1 MARTVSIGTQ
11 DFEKMIQRN
20 CFYVDKTGFI
30 KEWWESE
37 DEVTLITRPRRFGKT
52 LNMSMLNCFFSNKY
66 ADRGELFEKLEI
78 WKDGKYREI
87 QGTYPVIFLS
97 FAGVKGNTFE
107 LSKKQIYDKIIE
119 LYESNR
125 FLLKSDCMSDTEKA
139 RYISFLEKPLE
150 EDVSFKLNELSN
162 YLSRYY
168 GKKVIILLDEYDT
181 PMQEAYVNGYWE
193 ELVAFTRSLFNS
205 TFKTNPYL
213 ERAIMTGITT
223 AEYSAVR
230 KFAKQTSNGSA
241 KAETMSKESIF
252 SDLNNL
258 EVVTT
263 LTPKYE
269 TAFGFTEEEVFKAL
283 DEQGLSDKKND
294 VKIWYDGF
302 RFGSKNDI
310 YNPWSII
317 NCLDKKK
324 IALYWA
330 ESSSNGL
337 INSLVQKGSS
347 NIKMMVEELINGSTI
362 NVPIDEQIVFSE
374 LDYSED
380 AVWSLMLASG
390 YLKVVS
396 SEELNLIRESDN
408 EYELALTNREI
419 LFMFKKMILRWF
431 SPAKNETN
439 EFIKA
444 LISGDIESM
453 NEYMNDVALR
463 TFSSFDTGKHTSE
476 KKAPENLASC
486 YDCQGVAN
494 GSSLNYSSNLYAMTE
509 QSSRFFHGFVLGLM
523 VDQSENYIIT
533 SNRESG
539 FGRYDIMLEPK
550 DKQTQKYPGIVI
562 EFKVINPRK
571 ENSLEETVEAALKQI
586 EDRNYD
592 TELINRGVNKENIHH
607 YGFAFKSKEV
617 LIDGN

>member
-66 ADRGELFEKLEI
+66 ADRRELFEKLEI

-87 QGTYPVIFLS
+87 QGTYPVIFMS
-97 FAGVKGNTFE
+97 FAEIKQNNYNDAVEKIKRIICEVCQQFDFLKNWDGLTE
-107 LSKKQIYDKIIE
+107 TEKKNISNISYD
-119 LYESNR
+119 
-125 FLLKSDCMSDTEKA
+125 MSDVMAQDLIK
-139 RYISFLEKPLE
+139 
-150 EDVSFKLNELSN
+150 NMSN

-213 ERAIMTGITT
+213 ERAIMTGITR
-223 AEYSAVR
+223 V
-230 KFAKQTSNGSA
+230 
-241 KAETMSKESIF
+241 SKESIF

-347 NIKMMVEELINGSTI
+347 NIKMMVEELINGLTI

-408 EYELALTNREI
+408 EYKLALTNREI

-431 SPAKNETN
+431 SPAKSETN

-444 LISGDIESM
+444 LITGDIESM

-463 TFSSFDTGKHTSE
+463 TFSSFDSGKHTSE
-476 KKAPENLASC
+476 KKAPENF
-486 YDCQGVAN
+486 Y
-494 GSSLNYSSNLYAMTE
+494 
-509 QSSRFFHGFVLGLM
+509 HGFVLGLM

-586 EDRNYD
+586 EEKNYD
-592 TELINRGVNKENIHH
+592 AELINRGVNKENIHH

-617 LIDGN
+617 LIDGR

>member
-1 MARTVSIGTQ
+1 MAKVISIGNQ
-11 DFEKMIQRN
+11 SFESIREKDN
-20 CFYVDKTGFI
+20 FYVDKTNFI
-30 KEWWESE
+30 KEWW
-37 DEVTLITRPRRFGKT
+37 DNDDIVTLITRPRRFGKT
-52 LNMSMLNCFFSNKY
+52 LNMSMLECFFSNKY
-66 ADRGELFEKLEI
+66 KDRGDLFEGLEI
-78 WKDGKYREI
+78 WNDEKYRKL

-97 FAGVKGNTFE
+97 FAEIKQNNYNDAVEKIKRIICEVCQQFDFLKNWDGLTE
-107 LSKKQIYDKIIE
+107 TEKKNISNISYD
-119 LYESNR
+119 
-125 FLLKSDCMSDTEKA
+125 MSDVMAQDLIK
-139 RYISFLEKPLE
+139 
-150 EDVSFKLNELSN
+150 NMSN

-347 NIKMMVEELINGSTI
+347 NIKLMVEELINGLTI

-408 EYELALTNREI
+408 EYKLALTNREI

-431 SPAKNETN
+431 SPAKSETN

-463 TFSSFDTGKHTSE
+463 TFSSFDSGKHTSE
-476 KKAPENLASC
+476 KKAPEN
-486 YDCQGVAN
+486 
-494 GSSLNYSSNLYAMTE
+494 
-509 QSSRFFHGFVLGLM
+509 FFHGFVLGLM

-550 DKQTQKYPGIVI
+550 DKQSQKYPGIVI

-586 EDRNYD
+586 EEKNYD
-592 TELINRGVNKENIHH
+592 AELINRGVKEENIHH